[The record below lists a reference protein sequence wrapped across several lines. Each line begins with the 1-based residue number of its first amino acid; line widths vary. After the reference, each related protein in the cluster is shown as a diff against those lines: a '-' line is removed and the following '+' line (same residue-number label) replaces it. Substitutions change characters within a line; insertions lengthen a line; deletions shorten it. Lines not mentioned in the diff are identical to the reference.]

1 MIKTLAAY
9 LTLNEIEPQN
19 LFLDAGEV
27 ILSNPTKKLVNL
39 ARKGFVLVWFQEF
52 VAGKIALEEYMLMG
66 DVGSTK
72 QIYPTLL
79 VDDIE
84 VYLATLL
91 EIDGVVFTNELLIVD
106 QKTHTNIEKKLRER
120 NAVLLNVF

>member
-39 ARKGFVLVWFQEF
+39 ARKGFVLV
-52 VAGKIALEEYMLMG
+52 
-66 DVGSTK
+66 
-72 QIYPTLL
+72 
-79 VDDIE
+79 
-84 VYLATLL
+84 
-91 EIDGVVFTNELLIVD
+91 
-106 QKTHTNIEKKLRER
+106 
-120 NAVLLNVF
+120 